1 MQLVE
6 DKIQLAV
13 LIEEQRRRSV
23 IDYLEPV

>member
-6 DKIQLAV
+6 DKVQLAV

>member
-13 LIEEQRRRSV
+13 LIEEQRRRSI